1 VHKIDDQ
8 KWKNLKTKLSRSKQI
23 TPLSI
28 GDPEKDYVKSRGL
41 DILQLHAA
49 DFVRKRL
56 APADPKNDGRQTP
69 LKGHPV
75 FIAQHATG
83 TSDRGRLEKFHGIKA
98 GIELTEKEIAYVV
111 GIIIRWIE
119 EQAGDPA

>member
-1 VHKIDDQ
+1 MQNIDDKQ
-8 KWKNLKTKLSRSKQI
+8 WKALKTKLSRSKLIGQ
-23 TPLSI
+23 LEM
-28 GDPEKDYVKSRGL
+28 GDPEKEYVISRGI
-41 DILQLHAA
+41 DILQLHAT

-83 TSDRGRLEKFHGIKA
+83 TSDRTRLEKFHGIKT
-98 GIELTEKEIAYVV
+98 GIALTEKEVNYIVSV
-111 GIIIRWIE
+111 IIRWIE
-119 EQAGDPA
+119 EQIREPA